1 MKQTNKIKVEFLR
14 KATRAKKI
22 KKAKSIIVEN
32 KKLLKL
38 VDKNY
43 KGIHDSLGLALH
55 KPILSKD
62 YSISAIGNLHY
73 WIAVLDD
80 YLQLTHRLKA
90 FETHTV
96 VVDYGDEVGT
106 EVTHEGF
113 KYEEIERQKLRDLR
127 SKLIREWY
135 DLTKQLEKE
144 EKNA

>member
-1 MKQTNKIKVEFLR
+1 MTDRKKSKVDIGFIVRLR
-14 KATRAKKI
+14 HSVTRI
-22 KKAKSIIVEN
+22 HEN
-32 KKLLKL
+32 KKLLRL

-62 YSISAIGNLHY
+62 YSISVLGNLDY

-80 YLQLTHRLKA
+80 YLQLTHRLKS

-96 VVDYGDEVGT
+96 AVDYGDEAGV
-106 EVTHEGF
+106 EEIQEGF

-127 SKLIREWY
+127 SKLIHEWH
-135 DLTKQLEKE
+135 KQAKKIKE
-144 EKNA
+144 EEKSWPKKS